1 MANDTFACLFCLVM
15 LKYGADG
22 TDSILMCTFMGL
34 IRGLIIQKQKFNQRS
49 SSHFDVPIS

>member
-1 MANDTFACLFCLVM
+1 MANDTLACLFCLVM

-34 IRGLIIQKQKFNQRS
+34 IRGLIIQKQRFNQRS